1 MELQEAILKR
11 RSIRKFKEDK
21 VKEEDVNLILQ
32 MAMAGPSACNKKP
45 WEFFVITNEEILNK
59 FASVSKSSSFKA
71 PLAIVVC
78 GNEERMLLGEASSYW
93 IQDCSAA
100 TENILLSSTSLGLG
114 SLWCGVYPQQIKI
127 NKVKD
132 ILKLPS
138 NLIPLNIIYIG
149 YSDIEEEARTQY
161 EEKNIRYIK

>member
-71 PLAIVVC
+71 PLAIVIC

-114 SLWCGVYPQQIKI
+114 SLWCGVYPQQSKI
-127 NKVKD
+127 DKVKD

-161 EEKNIRYIK
+161 EEKNIHYIK